1 MIIYY
6 LLFSI
11 NWFYFSFSIERI
23 YLDLALFST
32 FFSREV
38 LASNQIY
45 TGKCP
50 HMYFLLILKDYRAI
64 FHLEKT
70 DLQVLFSRLSL
81 SFTCT
86 AFKCNSVNS
95 PPIICTIFIAF
106 MLVNSPR
113 DELVVKLFKPF
124 LWNWIRYICLLTKHL
139 YENLFLSSNGLPV
152 TYLDKR
158 FRFFCF
164 THLDIIP

>member
-1 MIIYY
+1 MIIYC

-113 DELVVKLFKPF
+113 GELVVNLFKPF
-124 LWNWIRYICLLTKHL
+124 PRFLFCETGSGIYVYLQSICMKI
-139 YENLFLSSNGLPV
+139 Y
-152 TYLDKR
+152 
-158 FRFFCF
+158 FC
-164 THLDIIP
+164 LQMDYQ